1 MQKVKVR
8 KKDFLKNIAQRF
20 LTFAICLLP
29 FTFACEEPKKPM
41 NTEECISRIDAYGPA
56 TLEIVGLSE
65 LRAVAGEQDA
75 AKLKIFVKELD
86 SFGSA
91 IKAPCVFRVELYEY
105 ATRSPSPLGK
115 RLEIW
120 PDIDLTNSC
129 KNNDQWRDYL
139 RAYEFNFEVRSRL
152 DFGRVY
158 IVEATCISPLGK
170 RMTAQY
176 KLSYKK

>member
-1 MQKVKVR
+1 MSAR
-8 KKDFLKNIAQRF
+8 I
-20 LTFAICLLP
+20 LTVCTILWIAICG
-29 FTFACEEPKKPM
+29 CEPPQTKPL
-41 NTEECISRIDAYGPA
+41 NAEQCISRIEAYGQA

-65 LRAVAGEQDA
+65 LKAVAGEQDA

-105 ATRSPSPLGK
+105 AARSPSPLGK

-129 KNNDQWRDYL
+129 KNNDQWRDHL
-139 RAYEFNFEVRSRL
+139 RAYEFNFDVSSKLE
-152 DFGRVY
+152 FGRVY
-158 IVEATCISPLGK
+158 IIEATCISPPGK
-170 RMTAQY
+170 RLSAQY
-176 KLSYKK
+176 KLSYQK